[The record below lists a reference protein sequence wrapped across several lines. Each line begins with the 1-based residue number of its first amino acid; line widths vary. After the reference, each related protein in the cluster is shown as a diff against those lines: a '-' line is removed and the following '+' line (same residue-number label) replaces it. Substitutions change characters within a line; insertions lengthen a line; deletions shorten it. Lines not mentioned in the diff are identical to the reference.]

1 MKTPIL
7 TAAIVAFALTAP
19 VASAQDQAAP
29 AQPAMGMD
37 AHMSAMQT
45 NMKEM
50 QALMEK
56 IHATTNPKE
65 RQKLM
70 QAHMQTMQDSMAMMR
85 SMNKPMTMDGG
96 PGGAIAMGAD
106 KGKPGDKGMMG
117 GDMMKHHQMMQERMG
132 MMTTMMQ
139 QMLDHLQ
146 AMESMPAK

>member
-1 MKTPIL
+1 LKTPIL

-19 VASAQDQAAP
+19 VASAQDQPAP

-45 NMKEM
+45 
-50 QALMEK
+50 
-56 IHATTNPKE
+56 
-65 RQKLM
+65 
-70 QAHMQTMQDSMAMMR
+70 
-85 SMNKPMTMDGG
+85 
-96 PGGAIAMGAD
+96 
-106 KGKPGDKGMMG
+106 
-117 GDMMKHHQMMQERMG
+117 MQERMG

>member
-1 MKTPIL
+1 LKTPIL

-19 VASAQDQAAP
+19 VASAQGQAAP

-45 NMKEM
+45 
-50 QALMEK
+50 
-56 IHATTNPKE
+56 
-65 RQKLM
+65 
-70 QAHMQTMQDSMAMMR
+70 
-85 SMNKPMTMDGG
+85 
-96 PGGAIAMGAD
+96 
-106 KGKPGDKGMMG
+106 
-117 GDMMKHHQMMQERMG
+117 MQERMG

>member
-1 MKTPIL
+1 MKTSIL

-19 VASAQDQAAP
+19 VASAQGQTAP

-65 RQKLM
+65 RRKLM
-70 QAHMQTMQDSMAMMR
+70 QAHMQTMQESMAMME
-85 SMNKPMTMDGG
+85 SMSKPMIMDGG
-96 PGGAIAMGAD
+96 QPGGMA
-106 KGKPGDKGMMG
+106 MG

-146 AMESMPAK
+146 VMESMPAK